1 MDTKELI
8 DKYYDLL
15 SKKGDWGS
23 LLSDDFLLTGT
34 VQKESRGREAYV
46 SNNFFKGIKN
56 LKVKNVIIEG
66 DSACAVVNYDLASPK
81 GNSFNADVAEV
92 WKVKNGKLDSIAIY
106 FDTSFFQKAMA

>member
-46 SNNFFKGIKN
+46 SNNFLRG
-56 LKVKNVIIEG
+56 
-66 DSACAVVNYDLASPK
+66 
-81 GNSFNADVAEV
+81 
-92 WKVKNGKLDSIAIY
+92 
-106 FDTSFFQKAMA
+106 